1 MNNTNS
7 SSSIQL
13 GLPPLHLF
21 YFPPTQPQKTAI
33 PLPPTVPTTSKFLRP
48 VSINSTIFDI
58 SLDLQ
63 FPLTIAV
70 IYLSAVLLLNRINAS
85 RQYRPWGFSKKPTFR
100 AFVVVHNALL
110 ALFSAWTF
118 FGICHAL
125 KNCWPG
131 QGPNYYTHIAEV
143 ICETDSK
150 AASCESSQYTT
161 TNYPMMTKLTDFVVL
176 PSANV
181 NTVWEE
187 GSAYIGWI
195 FYMSKFYEVLD
206 TMVILA
212 RGKKSSLLQTYHH
225 AGVMLCGWASLKYES
240 PALLV
245 GIVLNSGIHTLM
257 SLGFAIP
264 MTIKRSLTS
273 LQIAQFLAGFV
284 WGYAYFFVKYTVPF
298 DAAVSQTT
306 SANSHGDYGVSAIDG
321 AEEVGYGRVV
331 SCLSDSGEAF
341 TILLTTA
348 YVLPLLLLFVR
359 FFIASYSKSKTV

>member
-7 SSSIQL
+7 SSSIEL

-21 YFPPTQPQKTAI
+21 YFPPTQPQKTGI

-63 FPLTIAV
+63 FPLTFAV
-70 IYLSAVLLLNRINAS
+70 LYISAVVLLNRINAS

-118 FGICHAL
+118 YGICHAL

-143 ICETDSK
+143 ICGTDSK
-150 AASCESSQYTT
+150 AA
-161 TNYPMMTKLTDFVVL
+161 K
-176 PSANV
+176 
-181 NTVWEE
+181 

-257 SLGFAIP
+257 YSYFTLQSLGFAIP
-264 MTIKRSLTS
+264 MAIKRSLTS

-298 DAAVSQTT
+298 DAAVSQTAG
-306 SANSHGDYGVSAIDG
+306 ANSRGEYGVSAIDG